1 MELNLK
7 KPLLFF
13 DLETTGVNFQ
23 TDRIV
28 ELSYIKLFPN
38 GKEESRTMRFNPGR
52 PIPAEATA
60 VHHITDGD
68 VAQEPAFKE
77 KARSLADTF
86 TGCDIAGFN
95 HVKFDLP
102 LLMEEFLRSGVND
115 FDPMNC
121 RLIDVQTIYHK
132 LEQRTLS
139 AAYRFYCGGDL
150 ENAHAADADTRAT
163 LEVLKAQL
171 DHYPDVLKN
180 DMDFLADFS
189 SHNRNVDMSGR
200 IIYDDKGVEVFN
212 FGKHKGRSV
221 EEVFAK
227 EPSYYDWMMNGE
239 FPAHTKQVISRI
251 RLRGRQKC

>member
-28 ELSYIKLFPN
+28 EISYIKLYPN
-38 GKEESRTMRFNPGR
+38 GTEEAKTMRFNPGC

-60 VHHITDGD
+60 VHHITDSD
-68 VAQEPAFKE
+68 VADKPPFKSM
-77 KARSLADTF
+77 ARSLADTF
-86 TGCDIAGFN
+86 TGCDIAGYN

-102 LLMEEFLRSGVND
+102 LLMEEFLRAGVDD
-115 FDPMNC
+115 FDPMRG

-150 ENAHAADADTRAT
+150 DNAHSADADTRAT
-163 LEVLKAQL
+163 MEVLKAQL

-180 DMDFLADFS
+180 DMDFLASFS
-189 SHNRNVDMSGR
+189 SHNNNVDMSGR
-200 IIYDDKGVEVFN
+200 IIYNDKGIEVFN
-212 FGKHKGRSV
+212 FGKHKGRPV
-221 EEVFAK
+221 QEVFDK
-227 EPSYYDWMMNGE
+227 EPSYYDWMMKGE
-239 FPAHTKQVISRI
+239 FPSHTKQVITRI
-251 RLRGRQKC
+251 KLRAR